1 MLRLLIRAR
10 DVIANL
16 QSPLAKK
23 DALAVFLALARDS
36 DPAKLWGWLSQD
48 HERVRFISLLRDAAE
63 AEVKRDNAFVGEENP
78 AVLSGQSQ
86 SGISSWLPR
95 GPSASTEAWSKAAG
109 HLSTAATTSILRLLR
124 DAWKRVD
131 HEPKFNKR
139 KGTKR

>member
-48 HERVRFISLLRDAAE
+48 HERVRCFISLLRDAAE
-63 AEVKRDNAFVGEENP
+63 AFEVKRDNAFVGEENP

-95 GPSASTEAWSKAAG
+95 GPSASRSVVKEAAG

-124 DAWKRVD
+124 DAWS
-131 HEPKFNKR
+131 E
-139 KGTKR
+139 